1 MNQPV
6 STRAMEL
13 ENLIN
18 AAQRLLSAIEKK
30 ELHLSINDS
39 QALSQI
45 VQQLHEA
52 VIKLYK
58 QMLSKKE
65 EK

>member
-30 ELHLSINDS
+30 ELYLSIDDS